1 MRDGGAEAKTASVI
15 LAHPYEKSFN
25 HAIFAAAT
33 AALRSRGLSVF
44 AHDLYAEE
52 FDPVLTR
59 AELGKDETSDPLA
72 ARYIR
77 ELVASD
83 LLVFI
88 HPNWWGQPPAI
99 MKGYIDRVFR
109 PPYAYDDATGAAGST
124 EITQKLAGKI
134 GIVFNTSN
142 TEEVRENEYFHD
154 PLEHEW
160 LKCVFGFCGIERCS
174 RRMFRVVA
182 ESGAEER
189 ARWLE
194 TVRDDIEAFL

>member
-1 MRDGGAEAKTASVI
+1 MNAGGWFHHAEHSAAFEQ
-15 LAHPYEKSFN
+15 AHIRIVP
-25 HAIFAAAT
+25 
-33 AALRSRGLSVF
+33 LRFGD
-44 AHDLYAEE
+44 HDLYAEE